1 MAIAGQEYINIGEP
15 NQAAGSDTLYT
26 AFTKAQN
33 NFTQL
38 FSLSSP
44 IINASGGTGI
54 TANITG
60 NTLNVTN
67 TGVTNIIAGT
77 NIVIDQANGNVTI
90 SSTGGGGGSGGTVT
104 SVGVSSSTLS
114 VAGSPVVS
122 SGNITLNLPTQA
134 NVTAG
139 SYTNPNVTVDG
150 YGRVTNISSGPASG
164 TVTSV
169 SVAGGSGINV
179 VGSPI
184 TSNGTITLTNT
195 GVTKIVA
202 GSGIGVSSATGE
214 VTIYS
219 TAGGGTGTV
228 TSVAVSSSSLTVTGS
243 PIITAG
249 TITVDL
255 PSNVSV
261 TGSTTIG
268 TFLKLT
274 PSTAPSSPT
283 AGTVYYDS
291 GMNKL
296 RVYNGTSW
304 GNVTVT

>member
-1 MAIAGQEYINIGEP
+1 MAIAGQENINIGEP
-15 NQAAGSDTLYT
+15 NQASGSDPLYV
-26 AFTKAQN
+26 AFNKAQN

-44 IINASGGTGI
+44 IVNVSGGEGI

-90 SSTGGGGGSGGTVT
+90 SSAGGGGGSGGTVT

-150 YGRVTNISSGPASG
+150 YGRVTNISNGPASG

-169 SVAGGSGINV
+169 GISAGTGLQVSGSPVTGSG
-179 VGSPI
+179 
-184 TSNGTITLTNT
+184 TISLTNT
-195 GVTKIVA
+195 GVTRITA
-202 GSGIGVSSATGE
+202 GAGLGVSSATGE

-219 TAGGGTGTV
+219 TGGAGTGTV
-228 TSVAVSSSSLTVTGS
+228 TSVAVTSSSLTVTGS
-243 PIITAG
+243 PVITAG
-249 TITVDL
+249 
-255 PSNVSV
+255 SA
-261 TGSTTIG
+261 TIG
-268 TFLKLT
+268 TLLKLT
-274 PSTAPSSPT
+274 PGSAPASPA
-283 AGTVYYDS
+283 AGDVYYD
-291 GMNKL
+291 GTYNKL
-296 RVYNGTSW
+296 RVYNGSSW